1 MAIATCFAGDNCPS
15 YWQTSGYLRKKDTYL
30 LSKSLLSIKFY
41 SLLEKAEA
49 KRMEYKKQQSFDTSI
64 ILPTLER
71 LENDPTVIG
80 VMVVGNDGYPIRS
93 SLDSATTINYLE
105 NFGSLIE
112 LARYTVKNM
121 DPSDELNFLRMR
133 TKDYEV
139 MIAPEKEY
147 SLLVLQKENAATISK
162 RHRISVD

>member
-1 MAIATCFAGDNCPS
+1 
-15 YWQTSGYLRKKDTYL
+15 
-30 LSKSLLSIKFY
+30 
-41 SLLEKAEA
+41 
-49 KRMEYKKQQSFDTSI
+49 METKNHSFDASI

-112 LARYTVKNM
+112 LARYTVRNL
-121 DPSDELNFLRMR
+121 DPTDELNFLRMR
-133 TKDYEV
+133 TSDYEV

-147 SLLVLQKENAATISK
+147 SLLVLQKGNTGNSSK
-162 RHRISVD
+162 RGQHSA